1 MKSDK
6 KSLLLPVLLIAVGVG
21 WLLSSLGVAPEIDW
35 IWTLGLAAVGIL
47 TLAIGGVD
55 KSTVVVG
62 PFFILAS
69 CLSLLRQTER
79 LPLNV
84 EVPILVIAAGVLLL
98 AARSPAIPH
107 AKWLVENPSEQ

>member
-6 KSLLLPVLLIAVGVG
+6 KTLLLPVLLIAVGVG
-21 WLLSSLGVAPEIDW
+21 WLLTSLGFAPGIDW

-47 TLAIGGVD
+47 TLAIGGID
-55 KSTVVVG
+55 KFTVVVG

-69 CLSLLRQTER
+69 FLSLLRQTER

-98 AARSPAIPH
+98 IARGRAIAP
-107 AKWLVENPSEQ
+107 AKWLIENPSDE